1 MGVGRKAK
9 ATPRFFEIW
18 HFPIKFFEKKV
29 VLLVSSGESLI
40 LPLVAPAKIFFAQY
54 WKISFW
60 PLPGK
65 NHSGA
70 HV

>member
-18 HFPIKFFEKKV
+18 HFPIKFLDKKV
-29 VLLVSSGESLI
+29 VLLVSSGESII
-40 LPLVAPAKIFFAQY
+40 LPLVHPAKIFLAHY
-54 WKISFW
+54 WKIYYW

-65 NHSGA
+65 NPSSA